1 MKICVQGCSHSSDV
15 YGHPWHYYL
24 GQKYSADIRFGS
36 SSGSGNEI
44 NIEKVK
50 MLINR
55 YPDMKLFILQLT
67 DPTRFDIGIDN
78 VDYEWEYRDREL
90 GNLRHYTIRLTNDDD
105 ELKRHFKN
113 SYHIHDFFKNHV
125 LTSDLNQKYKI
136 FHTLMS
142 IQHICNFYGV
152 KLIIFSWYIDLQ
164 SLAKE
169 IGYGEIIEKMN
180 ILTGTVNDFIND
192 NNIIGIPGNGH
203 YDSEAHKRIFEE
215 YLSPQLIKYDI
226 NLINE
231 PDSEESPNT

>member
-1 MKICVQGCSHSSDV
+1 MKIGVQGCSHSSDA
-15 YGHPWHYYL
+15 YGHPWHHYL
-24 GQKYSADIRFGS
+24 GQEYGADIKYGA

-55 YPDMKLFILQLT
+55 YPDMKIFVLQLT
-67 DPTRFDIGIDN
+67 DPSRFDFGIDN
-78 VDYEWEYRDREL
+78 VDYDWDTRDREL
-90 GNLRHYTIRLTNDDD
+90 GDLRHYTIRLSNDDN
-105 ELKRHFKN
+105 ELKNHFKKD
-113 SYHIHDFFKNHV
+113 YHIHDFFKNHV

-142 IQHICNFYGV
+142 IQHICNFYNV

-180 ILTGTVNDFIND
+180 LLNGTVNNFIN
-192 NNIIGIPGNGH
+192 NNSIQGIPGNGH
-203 YDSEAHKRIFEE
+203 YDSEEQKRIFEE
-215 YLSPQLIKYDI
+215 YINPQLKNII
-226 NLINE
+226 
-231 PDSEESPNT
+231 